1 MGRAQPHTLSHF
13 CDITLVKIV
22 RKLQVGPI

>member
-1 MGRAQPHTLSHF
+1 MGRAQPHTLSLF
-13 CDITLVKIV
+13 CDIALVIIV